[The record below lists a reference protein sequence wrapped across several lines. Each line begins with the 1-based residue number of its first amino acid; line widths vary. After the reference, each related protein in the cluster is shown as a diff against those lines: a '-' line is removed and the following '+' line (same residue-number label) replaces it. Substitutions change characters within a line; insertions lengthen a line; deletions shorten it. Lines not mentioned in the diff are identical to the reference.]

1 MKVLGKQEGQGL
13 VCSRLAR
20 CWHTT
25 CYFFPRWY
33 SLFSSSCLAVLRFS
47 WFLPPF
53 LSFLLSSLA
62 PPPYYPDNQT
72 YHTGTPPRC
81 NHTKQA
87 PLPILSL
94 LPTIPSP
101 FPLLT
106 LLPHLQDPLSFAQ
119 TTPSKEPTP
128 TPSKQQP
135 SPAPSAY
142 PTPSSPSPSPSPSA
156 QSCTPTNSPHSPRT
170 SA

>member
-53 LSFLLSSLA
+53 LSFLLSFL
-62 PPPYYPDNQT
+62 
-72 YHTGTPPRC
+72 
-81 NHTKQA
+81 
-87 PLPILSL
+87 PLFERRAIYTNASHN
-94 LPTIPSP
+94 PS
-101 FPLLT
+101 
-106 LLPHLQDPLSFAQ
+106 
-119 TTPSKEPTP
+119 EPTP
-128 TPSKQQP
+128 STRI
-135 SPAPSAY
+135 
-142 PTPSSPSPSPSPSA
+142 SSRPERHRTTILVPRNLFEQNRHRLSS
-156 QSCTPTNSPHSPRT
+156 NSPDVCSTANNGKRGMKKPKGMNPHETKRDCTSYIMNNEIVGRIDSPWFPSRL
-170 SA
+170 